1 MTFVPAQMVPV
12 GVLAIETD
20 GVTFAVTVMVKT
32 LLVAIAGLGQL
43 MLLVINTR
51 MVFPFANVDEV

>member
-1 MTFVPAQMVPV
+1 MVPV

-32 LLVAIAGLGQL
+32 LLVAVAGLGQL
-43 MLLVINTR
+43 ILLVIKTR